1 MNDNQKYGVD
11 SPEYA
16 NAYQTYVLRGHKYL
30 SDAEL
35 RVLNI
40 GTEVVR
46 DPVKLAE
53 AKQTAQ
59 DDHEREVAIFTRL
72 GLSEAGSKAAVA
84 GRVQ

>member
-1 MNDNQKYGVD
+1 
-11 SPEYA
+11 
-16 NAYQTYVLRGHKYL
+16 
-30 SDAEL
+30 
-35 RVLNI
+35 VLNI

-53 AKQTAQ
+53 ARQTAQ